1 MVFVGMSPRQMMGRG
16 QVQLMNHDG
25 IDSHVPPLLSSPP
38 SRRHQRMPRR
48 PIASAGTILT
58 SPTNGFF
65 VDPVAALNYDTV
77 TKKIFY
83 VASSR
88 RHKTDIQDVE
98 ANESAR
104 V

>member
-1 MVFVGMSPRQMMGRG
+1 
-16 QVQLMNHDG
+16 MNHDG

-65 VDPVAALNYDTV
+65 VDPVRASAAVAALNYDTV